1 MAKQTTANA
10 GTKAR
15 ALELARKMSLR
26 DVAARLKSEGFQ
38 VSHMTVARWVAEA
51 RSAGGAAADGA
62 ARPRPGPSRSDQVL
76 AHQAERAADEV
87 AGVQS
92 VADLERMA
100 EVLKARIGELER
112 DAEADRVLVRMM
124 EAYVKLVATIAKL
137 RPPPRVD
144 PETDP
149 LSIAAKDA
157 ALAKVRMLVSRA
169 KARTAA

>member
-1 MAKQTTANA
+1 M
-10 GTKAR
+10 
-15 ALELARKMSLR
+15 
-26 DVAARLKSEGFQ
+26 
-38 VSHMTVARWVAEA
+38 
-51 RSAGGAAADGA
+51 
-62 ARPRPGPSRSDQVL
+62 
-76 AHQAERAADEV
+76 
-87 AGVQS
+87 QS